1 MKKEIDLDTLGL
13 YGNMSYPD
21 YVEEVL
27 KNKPVT
33 AQSKQKKETTTK
45 NTTTETSG
53 VGESVQEKKGSDYMF
68 FGYNIMITSL
78 VLMIGVLIYKYK
90 KG

>member
-1 MKKEIDLDTLGL
+1 MEDPIDTIGL

-21 YVEEVL
+21 YVDEVFN
-27 KNKPVT
+27 NKPVT
-33 AQSKQKKETTTK
+33 AKSKPKKETTTH

-78 VLMIGVLIYKYK
+78 VIMIGVLIYKYK